1 MHESTDS
8 ANRAYDWSYFLHRI
22 DGGYFKIPN
31 GRNWP
36 NTNYLGLDIVKQI
49 SRFLDNS
56 WSISNNSSWNLCMGA
71 WASKIANSVSSFYN
85 HEVSVLILYQKH

>member
-22 DGGYFKIPN
+22 DGSYFKIPN

-36 NTNYLGLDIVKQI
+36 NTNYLG
-49 SRFLDNS
+49 
-56 WSISNNSSWNLCMGA
+56 
-71 WASKIANSVSSFYN
+71 SFHGSDDTRYFTDYAKFKT
-85 HEVSVLILYQKH
+85 V